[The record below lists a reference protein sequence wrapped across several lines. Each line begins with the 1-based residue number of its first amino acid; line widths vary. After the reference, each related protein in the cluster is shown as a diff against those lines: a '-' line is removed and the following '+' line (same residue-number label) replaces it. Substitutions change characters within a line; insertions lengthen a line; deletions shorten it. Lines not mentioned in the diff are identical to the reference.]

1 LEARAGELRSA
12 ALLPGAD
19 RGALLDAA
27 LADLERA
34 VAGLRTAGTN
44 QTSTRARNDAA
55 DGERRLLRTVFQ
67 DAPVPLFLLERDG
80 TVRRVNRQAGALLGS
95 SAGYLTGKPFPMFC
109 DLATRATVGS
119 HVAGVFHSGRRRRS
133 RVRLLSGHGP
143 VEVDVTFARIW
154 VTGEPD
160 PLVVAATAPSTREP
174 AAQDLPQQVTATD
187 DAVATVVHR
196 MDLLSTATGL
206 LLDDESFTE
215 SVAVRRCARLLAA
228 ELGDWVFIDLESDE
242 RLLRNVV
249 IGPDDERSS
258 EVARMLEDLDP
269 APDTVPAS
277 VHSSGRSVLQAHLDD
292 LSALGTS
299 PAGPAVCG
307 LIEASSLMCVPLDD
321 GEQRYG
327 TLTLTVSGEQG
338 PFDLMDLGLV
348 ERLARN
354 LALVIR
360 TGRRYRRR
368 TMVAE
373 RLRAGLLPRELPEI
387 PGAEVAGRHHPA
399 TRDTGFGG
407 DFYEVFTTGS
417 GWGLVLGDVCGKGED
432 AAAVTAAAKHGIRLL
447 ARWNPK
453 PAEVMSMMNEALIDE
468 ERFVTAVMAYL
479 EPRDEGLTMTVA
491 SAGHPP
497 AILIRRDGLIRTT
510 SGGGIPLGLF
520 EDDFGVGVEQLDLDP
535 GDTLFLYSDG
545 VPEVSDAARVR
556 FGHERLIEILAAHA
570 DRPVADLAQAVERAL
585 LEFCDGDL
593 RDDVSMLALRVTG

>member
-1 LEARAGELRSA
+1 
-12 ALLPGAD
+12 
-19 RGALLDAA
+19 LLDAA

-34 VAGLRTAGTN
+34 VTALRTVGTN
-44 QTSTRARNDAA
+44 QVSAQARNDTA

-154 VTGEPD
+154 VSGEPD

-174 AAQDLPQQVTATD
+174 AAQDLPQQVTAKN

-196 MDLLSTATGL
+196 MDVLSTATGL

-228 ELGDWVFIDLESDE
+228 ELGDWVFVDLETDE
-242 RLLRNVV
+242 RLLRHVV

-269 APDTVPAS
+269 APETVPAS
-277 VHSSGRSVLQAHLDD
+277 VHLSGRSVLQAHLDD
-292 LSALGTS
+292 LSGLGVS
-299 PAGPAVCG
+299 PAGPPVCG
-307 LIEASSLMCVPLDD
+307 LIEASSLICVPLDD
-321 GEQRYG
+321 GEQRHG

-360 TGRRYRRR
+360 AGRRYRRR

-479 EPRDEGLTMTVA
+479 EPREEGLTMTVA

-520 EDDFGVGVEQLDLDP
+520 EDDFGVGVERLDLDP

-545 VPEVSDAARVR
+545 VPEVSDAGRVR
-556 FGHERLIEILAAHA
+556 FGNERLIEILAAHA

>member
-1 LEARAGELRSA
+1 LRSA
-12 ALLPGAD
+12 ALLPDAD
-19 RGALLDAA
+19 RTALLDAA

-34 VAGLRTAGTN
+34 VAALHAAGAD
-44 QTSTRARNDAA
+44 QTSAQAKNEVA

-80 TVRRVNRQAGALLGS
+80 TVRRVNRQAAALLGS

-119 HVAGVFHSGRRRRS
+119 HVAGVFHSGQRRRS

-143 VEVDVTFARIW
+143 VGVDVTFARIW
-154 VTGEPD
+154 VSGEPD

-174 AAQDLPQQVTATD
+174 AAQDLPQQVTANN

-196 MDLLSTATGL
+196 MDVLSTVTGM

-228 ELGDWVFIDLESDE
+228 ELADWVFIDLERDE
-242 RLLRNVV
+242 QLLRQVV
-249 IGPDDERSS
+249 IGPDDERST
-258 EVARMLEDLDP
+258 ELARMLEDLDP
-269 APDTVPAS
+269 APGTLPATVQL
-277 VHSSGRSVLQAHLDD
+277 SGRSVLQAHLDD
-292 LSALGTS
+292 LGTLGTS
-299 PAGPAVCG
+299 PAGPPVCG
-307 LIEASSLMCVPLDD
+307 LIETSSLICVPLND
-321 GEQRYG
+321 GERCHG

-348 ERLARN
+348 ERVARN

-360 TGRRYRRR
+360 AGRRYRRR
-368 TMVAE
+368 AMVAE
-373 RLRAGLLPRELPEI
+373 RLRAGLLPRELPAI

-399 TRDTGFGG
+399 TRDAGFGG
-407 DFYEVFTTGS
+407 DFYEVFPTGT
-417 GWGLVLGDVCGKGED
+417 GWGVVLGDVCGKGED
-432 AAAVTAAAKHGIRLL
+432 AAAVTATAKHGIRLL
-447 ARWNPK
+447 SRWNPK
-453 PAEVMSMMNEALIDE
+453 PAEVLSMMNEALIDD
-468 ERFVTAVMAYL
+468 ERFVTAVMGYL
-479 EPRDEGLTMTVA
+479 EPRDAGLSMTLA

-520 EDDFGVGVEQLDLDP
+520 EEDFGVGLEQLALDP

-545 VPEVSDAARVR
+545 VPEVSDPSQAR
-556 FGHERLIEILAAHA
+556 FGHERLIEILAAHG
-570 DRPVADLAQAVERAL
+570 DRTVADLVVAVEQAL

-593 RDDVSMLALRVTG
+593 RDDISMLALRVTG